1 MTDRELLAR
10 IAASTGQKAGYKQLV
25 RELSLG
31 GGRERRLLM
40 EHLARLTVAGKLIQ
54 LDREHW
60 GLPRAASRPPAR
72 ENLAVGRLDLHRD
85 GYGFVRP
92 NRKPA
97 PGGSKTHPAVQDIFI
112 PPSEINAAM
121 QGDQVL
127 VEIEPPKADGRQ
139 QGRIVRILERS
150 NPTVVGTFRIAR
162 ADRGR
167 HNVVIPFDDRMTQSI
182 VIPPGAEIPS
192 AAGSSTPHRVLGSEA
207 PAHSGPESA
216 ERLEGLVVD
225 VEITS
230 WPTPTRP
237 PIGRVTEILGSPDD
251 FGVDVEMM
259 IRKHQLPR
267 IFPDAV
273 LAEARRVAHFDQDIA
288 SRRADFRSLPIVTID
303 GETARDFDDAVLV
316 RERAGGGYELQVHIA
331 DVSEYVR
338 PGSALDLDARI
349 RGTSVYFP
357 DRAIPMLP
365 QELSTDICSL
375 RPNEDRLVLSC
386 LMDLDPAGNIEGF
399 QVVEGVIR
407 SAARMT
413 YTAVSAIL
421 DRADTLVQDPEAR
434 ERRGGDVDAPVE
446 NSEARERFERMKKLA
461 VLMNQRREERGSI
474 DFDLPEPVIE
484 FDEQGQMRGV
494 TRAERTWANRL
505 IEEFMLAANEC
516 VAVWLEDLGV
526 PSLYRIHEK
535 PDPRRVVQ
543 FEELAAGFGYSL
555 GLGPLPVKRLVT
567 RAERRESH
575 GQGRNPR
582 QHEVPEDI
590 AVTPR
595 MYQKLAARIEGKPE
609 ERILSYLMLRSLSQA
624 RYSEV
629 NEGHFA
635 LAAPTYTHFTSP
647 IRRYP
652 DLIVHRI
659 AKTLLRAGVPGHRTI
674 TASRLGTPWLHPN
687 EGQTKLGVPHP
698 RESEGRARGGTH
710 LSATKTGPRL
720 APPAPLTP
728 LAPLNYPIPEPE
740 LAEIAEETSYTERR
754 AAEAERELVEWK
766 KVRFMQDRVGDE
778 FAALVLNPAK
788 FGLFVE
794 LTDLFVEGLVP
805 IDTLRADR
813 YIWRENTH
821 EIVGERTGR
830 RFRAG
835 DRVQVILDRVLA
847 QERKLQFALV
857 EEELPLTGKKAAPG
871 PSKSKKSHRKNTS
884 PPPQGGSNR
893 RFKKGRRR

>member
-10 IAASTGQKAGYKQLV
+10 IAASPGRKAGYKQLV
-25 RELSLG
+25 REMGLG
-31 GGRERRLLM
+31 GGRERRLLL
-40 EHLARLTVAGKLIQ
+40 EQLARLTVSGQLAQ
-54 LDREHW
+54 LDGEQW
-60 GLPRAASRPPAR
+60 SIPRPVANRGSASR
-72 ENLAVGRLDLHRD
+72 ENLVAGRLDLHRD

-92 NRKPA
+92 NRA
-97 PGGSKTHPAVQDIFI
+97 PGAGSAGRTSEIDEDVFI
-112 PPSEINAAM
+112 PPGEIGGAM

-127 VEIEPPKADGRQ
+127 VQVDPPKADGRMS
-139 QGRIVRILERS
+139 GRILRVLERR
-150 NPTVVGTFRIAR
+150 NPTVVGTFRA
-162 ADRGR
+162 AQSR
-167 HNVVIPFDDRMTQSI
+167 HEQGNVVIPFDDRMTQPI
-182 VIPPGAEIPS
+182 LIPRGQEIPPS
-192 AAGSSTPHRVLGSEA
+192 ATPATPHRVLGAEVASSPNPQSAEELD
-207 PAHSGPESA
+207 GPEN
-216 ERLEGLVVD
+216 LDGLVVD
-225 VEITS
+225 AEITS

-237 PIGRVTEILGSPDD
+237 PIGRVVEVLGSPDD

-267 IFPDAV
+267 IFPDNV
-273 LAEARRVAHFDQDIA
+273 LAEAREVAHFDQEA
-288 SRRADFRSLPIVTID
+288 AAGRADFRGLPIVTID

-316 RERAGGGYELQVHIA
+316 NERAGGGYEVQVHIA
-331 DVSEYVR
+331 DVAEYVL
-338 PGSALDLDARI
+338 PGSALDLEARL

-375 RPNEDRLVLSC
+375 RPREDRLVLSC
-386 LMDLDPAGNIEGF
+386 LMQLDAGGRIESYEI
-399 QVVEGVIR
+399 VEGVIR
-407 SAARMT
+407 SAERMT
-413 YTAVSAIL
+413 YTLVTAIL
-421 DRADTLVQDPEAR
+421 DGTETLVQNP
-434 ERRGGDVDAPVE
+434 
-446 NSEARERFERMKKLA
+446 EARERFERMKRLA

-484 FDEQGQMRGV
+484 FDEHGAMRGI

-516 VAVWLEDLGV
+516 VATWIEDLGV
-526 PSLYRIHEK
+526 PSLYRIHEM

-543 FEELAAGFGYSL
+543 FEELAASFGYSL
-555 GLGPLPVKRLVT
+555 GLGPLPVKRVVT
-567 RAERRESH
+567 RAERREVR
-575 GQGRNPR
+575 GQGR
-582 QHEVPEDI
+582 QAKVHEVPEDI
-590 AVTPR
+590 AVTPQ

-635 LAAPTYTHFTSP
+635 LAAPAYTHFTSP

-659 AKTLLRAGVPGHRTI
+659 AKALLRSGVSGRGTIGAGRLSSPWAKKVVPQRVKPPV
-674 TASRLGTPWLHPN
+674 SGT
-687 EGQTKLGVPHP
+687 ESGTTEVVP
-698 RESEGRARGGTH
+698 
-710 LSATKTGPRL
+710 LQSA
-720 APPAPLTP
+720 
-728 LAPLNYPIPEPE
+728 PIPEAE
-740 LAEIAEETSYTERR
+740 LAQIAEEASQAERR
-754 AAEAERELVEWK
+754 AADAERELIEWK

-788 FGLFVE
+788 YGLFVE
-794 LTDLFVEGLVP
+794 LTELFVEGLVP
-805 IDTLRADR
+805 IDSLRSDR
-813 YIWRENTH
+813 YVWRENTH

-857 EEELPLTGKKAAPG
+857 EEELKLTGKTPARPSDRSKKNRRMG
-871 PSKSKKSHRKNTS
+871 TPSKGAPKN
-884 PPPQGGSNR
+884 
-893 RFKKGRRR
+893 RFKKGKRR

>member
-1 MTDRELLAR
+1 MTDRELVAR
-10 IAASTGQKAGYKQLV
+10 IAASAGRKAAYKQLV
-25 RELSLG
+25 RELGLG
-31 GGRERRLLM
+31 GGRERRLLL
-40 EHLARLTVAGKLIQ
+40 EQLARLTLRGQLVQ

-60 GLPRAASRPPAR
+60 SLPSAPSRSGSGLGSDSRS
-72 ENLAVGRLDLHRD
+72 NLLAGRLDLHRD

-92 NRKPA
+92 NRKSGA
-97 PGGSKTHPAVQDIFI
+97 PGTAEIEDIFI
-112 PPSEINAAM
+112 PPNEIGDAM

-127 VEIEPPKADGRQ
+127 VDVDPPKADGRM
-139 QGRIVRILERS
+139 QGRIVRVLERR
-150 NPTVVGTFRIAR
+150 NPTVVGAFHYADPAR
-162 ADRGR
+162 GHRQ
-167 HNVVIPFDDRMTQSI
+167 NVVIPFDERMTQPI
-182 VIPPGAEIPS
+182 VIPPGAETPAPCPIFSES
-192 AAGSSTPHRVLGSEA
+192 AAADTERVGKHTTPHRVLGREA
-207 PAHSGPESA
+207 TASPKPESPD
-216 ERLEGLVVD
+216 GLVVD

-237 PIGRVTEILGSPDD
+237 PIGRVIEILGAHDD
-251 FGVDVEMM
+251 FGVDVEMI

-267 IFPDAV
+267 VFPEHV
-273 LAEARRVAHFDQDIA
+273 LAEARAVAHLDPSIA
-288 SRRADFRSLPIVTID
+288 AQRVNFRDLPIVTID

-316 RERAGGGYELQVHIA
+316 TDRADSGYELQVHIA
-331 DVSEYVR
+331 DVAEYVR
-338 PGSALDLDARI
+338 PNSALDLEARL
-349 RGTSVYFP
+349 RGNSVYFP

-375 RPNEDRLVLSC
+375 RPHEDRLVLSC
-386 LMDLDPAGNIEGF
+386 IMQLDAAGRIESF
-399 QVVEGVIR
+399 EIVEGVIR
-407 SAARMT
+407 SAARVT
-413 YTAVSAIL
+413 YTEVHAIL
-421 DRADTLVQDPEAR
+421 EGEADVRARYSALV
-434 ERRGGDVDAPVE
+434 
-446 NSEARERFERMKKLA
+446 SEFERMKRLA
-461 VLMNQRREERGSI
+461 VLMNQRRKERGSI

-484 FDEQGQMRGV
+484 FDEHGQMRGV
-494 TRAERTWANRL
+494 TRSERTWAHRL

-516 VAVWLEDLGV
+516 VAIWIEDLGI

-535 PDPRRVVQ
+535 PEPRRVVQ
-543 FEELAAGFGYSL
+543 FEELAASFGYSL
-555 GLGPLPVKRLVT
+555 GLGPLPVKRVQV
-567 RAERRESH
+567 RAERREAH
-575 GQGRNPR
+575 GRGRNPR
-582 QHEVPEDI
+582 LHEVPEDI

-659 AKTLLRAGVPGHRTI
+659 TRALLRAGVSGKRTV
-674 TASRLGTPWLHPN
+674 TQSRLASPWSHPN
-687 EGQTKLGVPHP
+687 EGQPRSGAPHPQNKSGVPP
-698 RESEGRARGGTH
+698 VPSTW
-710 LSATKTGPRL
+710 GPWKGN
-720 APPAPLTP
+720 TP
-728 LAPLNYPIPEPE
+728 LPSAPIPEPE
-740 LAEIAEETSYTERR
+740 LAQIADESSQAERR

-788 FGLFVE
+788 YGLFVE

-805 IDTLRADR
+805 IDTLRGDR
-813 YIWRENTH
+813 FTWRENTH

-835 DRVQVILDRVLA
+835 DRVQVILDRILV

-857 EEELPLTGKKAAPG
+857 EEELPLTGPKSARPSAKAEKHGAKKRARKEARR
-871 PSKSKKSHRKNTS
+871 SKK
-884 PPPQGGSNR
+884 PPQR
-893 RFKKGRRR
+893 RGRR